1 MVKVV
6 AIFLMVVSSLGWT
19 QDDLSKGSKI
29 RKSTNLQSRI
39 QPNSS
44 SQVEQETS
52 VDQAD
57 QEHLEASERP
67 KQHLNFWLWGSTI
80 VVLAI
85 IVTSLVISQDQPQ
98 TQKITQSVSG
108 G

>member
-29 RKSTNLQSRI
+29 RKSTNSQSGI
-39 QPNSS
+39 PPNSS
-44 SQVEQETS
+44 SRVEQETS

-67 KQHLNFWLWGSTI
+67 KQHLNLWLWSSGI

-85 IVTSLVISQDQPQ
+85 IVTGLVISQDQPQ